1 MPKWIYF
8 LPNWQMLLLFAGVSL
23 GMCWGLILLL
33 RSPMERWFSNDH
45 ESRNGVIDILVAGTG
60 LFYGLLLGLI
70 AVGAYTN
77 YSNAEDA
84 VSREADVAGALYRD
98 VSNFPEPQRSELR
111 MGISHYIEVVVEQE
125 FPLAHRGKLLATAT
139 PVATKIQSEIA
150 SFAPTNFAG
159 EALDSET
166 FRQFSTFI
174 DDRNHRLNQMAS
186 SLPRTLWLVLV
197 AGAVI
202 NLALIAMLGVK
213 KMGAHLA
220 LSALFAVAVFLS
232 LMLFLIADLDHP
244 FLGEFSISP
253 DPFETIRNVVIPQ
266 IS

>member
-1 MPKWIYF
+1 MPKWIYG

-23 GMCWGLILLL
+23 GMCWGLIPLL
-33 RSPMERWFSNDH
+33 RSLMERWFGNDH

-70 AVGAYTN
+70 AVGAYTS

-84 VSREADVAGALYRD
+84 VSREADAAGVLYRD

-111 MGISHYIEVVVEQE
+111 MGISRYIEVVIDQE
-125 FPLAHRGKLLATAT
+125 FPSAHRGKLLATAT
-139 PVATKIQSEIA
+139 PVATKIQNEIA

-166 FRQFSTFI
+166 FHQFSSFI
-174 DDRNHRLNQMAS
+174 DDRNNRLNQMTS
-186 SLPRTLWLVLV
+186 SLPRTLWLVLI

-202 NLALIAMLGVK
+202 NLALIAMLGMK
-213 KMGAHLA
+213 KTGAHLA
-220 LSALFAVAVFLS
+220 LSGLFAVFLS

-253 DPFETIRNVVIPQ
+253 DPFETIRHVVIPQ

>member
-1 MPKWIYF
+1 MPKWVYS
-8 LPNWQMLLLFAGVSL
+8 LPDWQLLLLFAGVSL
-23 GMCWGLILLL
+23 GMCWCLILLL
-33 RSPMERWFSNDH
+33 RPLMERWFSDDH

-77 YSNAEDA
+77 YSNADDA
-84 VSREADVAGALYRD
+84 VSREADAAGVLYRD

-111 MGISHYIEVVVEQE
+111 AGISHYIEVVIDQE
-125 FPLAHRGKLLATAT
+125 FPSAQRGKFLAAAT
-139 PVATKIQSEIA
+139 PVATKIQNEIA
-150 SFAPTNFAG
+150 SFSPANFAG

-166 FRQFSTFI
+166 FRQFSSFI
-174 DDRNHRLNQMAS
+174 DGRNHRLNQMTS
-186 SLPRTLWLVLV
+186 SRPRTLWLVLII
-197 AGAVI
+197 GAVI

-220 LSALFAVAVFLS
+220 LSGLFAVFLS

-244 FLGEFSISP
+244 FLGDFSISP
-253 DPFETIRNVVIPQ
+253 EPFEMIRNFVIPQ
-266 IS
+266 IG